1 MQLSGSIYIYMNMD
15 EYGSTDAYNLSS
27 KSSVLCFTLH
37 VTKELDPCKAFSGES
52 EEDPE
57 AIFVQIGVAW
67 SGGMGPGGMDVK
79 QKKNHQG
86 FVDW

>member
-1 MQLSGSIYIYMNMD
+1 MNMD

-27 KSSVLCFTLH
+27 KSTKCRCLQHVIRWQSASPYTF

-67 SGGMGPGGMDVK
+67 SGGMDWVAWMSNR
-79 QKKNHQG
+79 KN
-86 FVDW
+86 VDW